1 MEDEFDAE
9 PEILVRTLLP
19 AAPRDGGA
27 VHVLVQ
33 LVAPPR
39 PDYLV
44 EAHVLNRSPL
54 RLALVLDCSASMA
67 GQPFEEAI
75 QCIHHIAA
83 GMEPSDQVALVFCRG
98 EVEVPVPLQMAETG
112 YEKIVEAVAD
122 VEEEDVSPLFNGWLE
137 GARQL
142 ANGESGTISRIVVF
156 SDGHTADKDISAGI
170 EDLCAEW
177 LTRGVSTSTVSLG
190 SGGSHE
196 LMDRIARTG
205 GGQHYSGY
213 GVKDFCKG
221 FDQEFALF
229 NAMCWESISLTV
241 RPSRDVLSIDPLP
254 PRHDP
259 SAIRIHYS
267 LTDLR
272 FGCESSFLFR
282 LHVGP
287 SNEESRSLFYLQVRG
302 SCDRH
307 NCMHDIGG
315 PGPEME
321 NVDAETLA
329 TLPRDE
335 LVAEKLSGDFR
346 EMNY

>member
-1 MEDEFDAE
+1 MDDEFDAE

-44 EAHVLNRSPL
+44 DAHVLNRSPL
-54 RLALVLDCSASMA
+54 RLALVLDCSADKT
-67 GQPFEEAI
+67 GKPLEEAI
-75 QCIHHIAA
+75 QCIHHIVA
-83 GMEPSDQVALVFCRG
+83 GMEPSDQVALVLCRG

-112 YEKIVEAVAD
+112 CEKIVEAVAD
-122 VEEEDVSPLFNGWLE
+122 VEEEAVSPLFNGWLA

-142 ANGESGTISRIVVF
+142 AQGESGTITRIVVF
-156 SDGHTADKDISAGI
+156 SDRHTADKDTGAGT

-177 LTRGVSTSTVSLG
+177 LTKGISTSTVGLG
-190 SGGSHE
+190 DGGSHE
-196 LMDRIARTG
+196 LMDRMARSG
-205 GGQHYSGY
+205 GGQHYCGY
-213 GVKDFCKG
+213 SVKDLCKG
-221 FDQEFALF
+221 FDQEFGLF
-229 NAMCWESISLTV
+229 DAMCWESISLAV
-241 RPSRDVLSIDPLP
+241 KPSREVLSIDPLP

-259 SAIRIHYS
+259 SAIRIYYS
-267 LTDLR
+267 LEDLR

-287 SNEESRSLFYLQVRG
+287 SNEESRSLFSMQVRG
-302 SCDRH
+302 SCDQPD
-307 NCMHDIGG
+307 CVHDIRG

-335 LVAEKLSGDFR
+335 VVAEKLRGIFS
-346 EMNY
+346 N